1 MEVNVVIG
9 VALEPSQSWGLINPF
24 MVVLIGTKNSEQ
36 TPKFLKNS
44 CNISWQEL
52 QTEIPINP
60 FPGV

>member
-1 MEVNVVIG
+1 
-9 VALEPSQSWGLINPF
+9 